1 MQQAMIYDPF
11 EFAQQLARLGQDGDV
26 TDVLQQPTPEGERAR
41 YLKRILFD
49 QRGAERQLV
58 TADDGMIAR
67 LQQLAAIAPNFAAA
81 VGVVARAARLS
92 QLSGKPIAV
101 PPILLLGLPGIGK
114 TFWARAC
121 AKAIGVTHAEYSMNV
136 QDDPGGLVG
145 HSLSWRAARPGLV
158 ARTLLEGPS
167 ASPVLLV
174 DEIDKALWSDHGDP
188 REVFHTLFEPE
199 NARGF
204 VDAYLETPI
213 RADHVIWLVTANDVG
228 ALRPSLVDRL
238 LVLAIDAPSAE
249 QRATVARSIFADLIA
264 SYGDPVA
271 ADISD
276 DVVEALAD
284 AAPRQVRRLMQL
296 ALGFAAEARRRH
308 VTPDDVR
315 SASRQLSAGLQRPAF
330 GFRPAR

>member
-58 TADDGMIAR
+58 TADDGMIAPGFSSSPPSR
-67 LQQLAAIAPNFAAA
+67 PTSRQRSALSL
-81 VGVVARAARLS
+81 GAARLS

-101 PPILLLGLPGIGK
+101 PPILLLGSPGVGK

-121 AKAIGVTHAEYSMNV
+121 AKAIGVAHAEYSMNV

-167 ASPVLLV
+167 AFARAAGRRNRQSALERSWRPPRRCSTLYLSPRMLAASSTCISKHRYVPTTNG
-174 DEIDKALWSDHGDP
+174 SRP
-188 REVFHTLFEPE
+188 QTMS
-199 NARGF
+199 ARC
-204 VDAYLETPI
+204 
-213 RADHVIWLVTANDVG
+213 
-228 ALRPSLVDRL
+228 ALRWSTGCWCSPSTPRL
-238 LVLAIDAPSAE
+238 RSSGRPSHG
-249 QRATVARSIFADLIA
+249 RSLPI
-264 SYGDPVA
+264 
-271 ADISD
+271 
-276 DVVEALAD
+276 
-284 AAPRQVRRLMQL
+284 
-296 ALGFAAEARRRH
+296 
-308 VTPDDVR
+308 
-315 SASRQLSAGLQRPAF
+315 
-330 GFRPAR
+330 